1 MYVVDVLREFELG
14 IAALVTPP
22 TFSSFGWTPTIAR
35 CTFMKHD
42 FSGSEIQGAVLA
54 GGNRV

>member
-1 MYVVDVLREFELG
+1 MGETGKVYLD
-14 IAALVTPP
+14 
-22 TFSSFGWTPTIAR
+22 TFSSFGWTPTIAQ

-42 FSGSEIQGAVLA
+42 FSGSGIQGAVLA